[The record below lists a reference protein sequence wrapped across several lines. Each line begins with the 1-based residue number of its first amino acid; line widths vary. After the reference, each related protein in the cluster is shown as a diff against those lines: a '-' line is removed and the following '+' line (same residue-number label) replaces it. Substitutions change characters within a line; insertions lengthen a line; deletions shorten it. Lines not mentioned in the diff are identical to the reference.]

1 MEGYETREVGRQGLD
16 SVKDLVLILD
26 AVKKQNKTK
35 KTLNCSKKGH
45 IVIIFVFLKDNSGL
59 QYREQN
65 GEKQERMYQ
74 G

>member
-26 AVKKQNKTK
+26 AVKKKKN

-65 GEKQERMYQ
+65 GDKQERMYQ